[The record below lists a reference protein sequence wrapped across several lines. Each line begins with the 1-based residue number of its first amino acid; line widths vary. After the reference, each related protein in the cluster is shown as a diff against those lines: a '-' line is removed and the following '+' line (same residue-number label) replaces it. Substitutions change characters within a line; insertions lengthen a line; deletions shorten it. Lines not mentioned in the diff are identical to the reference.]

1 MASET
6 ERALFRPREIEGEG
20 FEQVQRLAFIK
31 EGGLW
36 IFGAM
41 LPVQVRV
48 MGDEVGR
55 GRGVNW
61 WIWELVES

>member
-1 MASET
+1 VASET
-6 ERALFRPREIEGEG
+6 ERASFRPREIEGEG
-20 FEQVQRLAFIK
+20 FEQVQRLPFIK

-41 LPVQVRV
+41 LPVRVRV
-48 MGDEVGR
+48 MGDGVGR